1 MKSGTVIL
9 AVFLAVSGTAFA
21 NLASAQ
27 TPLGGPKKQTAVGG
41 PAKQYTIGGPV
52 KPSSPVV
59 PTPKVGSTAVT
70 PPSVPPTPSPLPPT
84 ATTASPPSPASPKAS
99 SPAVV
104 KCAVRGACVGPPQ
117 EPKAPPARDPRS
129 PPAGVAVAI
138 LPLAH

>member
-9 AVFLAVSGTAFA
+9 AVFLVVSGTAFS

-41 PAKQYTIGGPV
+41 PAKQYTIGGPG

-70 PPSVPPTPSPLPPT
+70 PPSGPPTPPPPPPT
-84 ATTASPPSPASPKAS
+84 STPTPPPSPAST
-99 SPAVV
+99 PA
-104 KCAVRGACVGPPQ
+104 P
-117 EPKAPPARDPRS
+117 
-129 PPAGVAVAI
+129 
-138 LPLAH
+138 